1 MLKHM
6 KLSVIFSFA
15 ILLNAHNG
23 FTQLSGVYTIDS
35 ATTTSGRN
43 YQTFSAAIS
52 ALSTSGVSAAVTFNV
67 LRGTYSGQIT
77 IPAITGASPTNSVT
91 FKGQGG
97 QTVITASPT
106 ISNLPVVS
114 LNGASHITLDSL
126 KINITGSQGWGIH
139 FRGHSDSNIIQNCHI
154 VMPHSSSFMGI
165 IASSTLSSTAIT
177 QNEAEYVSILN
188 NRIEGGDYGVFIK
201 GVTTTKSTYG
211 TDITINYNTIIDYDS
226 KGIDVSNNHN
236 VDIIG
241 NVVSSSKTANGGA
254 LTYWDAGD
262 NARIIGNKFYASS
275 NSANTRVVA
284 LSMAPGSGS
293 AGDSAQPII
302 IANNFIQYEGTNST
316 GPTGLLLKNK
326 AYLKVYSNTIKIKN
340 QGSGANCIWL
350 DANNTRNLDGIEIRN
365 NIMYLE
371 NSGSGQFIFGAANGA
386 SFKNMVID
394 HNNYYAPSNYFRIQ
408 IPNGTSGISTYTS
421 FTAYKANTSGYGNG
435 AMNVD
440 PLFLTSTNLHATSAT
455 MNDSGVV
462 ITGLTTDIDG
472 DIRSTSTPDIGADE
486 YTPGQIVCPGPMQ
499 VFNECPGFSVTVGSK
514 TYNTTGIYTDT
525 LVGSR
530 GCDSIII
537 TNLFIGQ
544 VSYGIDTVVACDSH
558 VWTNGIT
565 YTTNN
570 TTATDT
576 LVNASGCDSIITL
589 NLTILNS
596 SSSVDTQT
604 VCDTLVWIDG
614 KTYTYS
620 TNLPKKTFKNSVG
633 CDSVVTLNL
642 TVLKSNFG
650 VDRKTACDSFTWIDG
665 VTYTNSNNSATHTIK
680 NAAGCD
686 SLVYLDLKIKNSTT
700 GTDTK
705 VACGSYTWIDGI
717 TYTSNNNTAKDTL
730 ANKAGCDSIVT
741 LNLTITNSTTGIDT
755 QVACDS
761 FTWIDGI
768 TYTTSN
774 NTAKDT
780 LINGVGCDS
789 VVTLNLTI
797 NTVDTS
803 TITNGIVI
811 TSNASNA
818 SHQWIDCKNENKPI
832 AGENGVSFTPEANG
846 DYAVIVTENACV
858 DTSACVTISIVGLAE
873 NSSKQIIKLIPNPN
887 NGSFKVDLGETH
899 FQSLEVVNLQGQ
911 IVFQKE
917 IENRKIVDINIGQ
930 SISSKGVYL
939 LRLNGN
945 GGSVTHRF
953 VVE

>member
-1 MLKHM
+1 MIDFIFGFLSILGIVTLLRVTLFFIGSDIYEIKRIFKRR
-6 KLSVIFSFA
+6 KLSKVINF
-15 ILLNAHNG
+15 HP
-23 FTQLSGVYTIDS
+23 
-35 ATTTSGRN
+35 RN
-43 YQTFSAAIS
+43 YQ
-52 ALSTSGVSAAVTFNV
+52 VTV
-67 LRGTYSGQIT
+67 L
-77 IPAITGASPTNSVT
+77 IPAHNEEAVIIRCLESV
-91 FKGQGG
+91 FKSEYKRIKVVVVNDGSTD
-97 QTVITASPT
+97 QTKTLVNNYKALNKL
-106 ISNLPVVS
+106 SNLK
-114 LNGASHITLDSL
+114 L
-126 KINITGSQGWGIH
+126 IN
-139 FRGHSDSNIIQNCHI
+139 
-154 VMPHSSSFMGI
+154 
-165 IASSTLSSTAIT
+165 
-177 QNEAEYVSILN
+177 
-188 NRIEGGDYGVFIK
+188 K
-201 GVTTTKSTYG
+201 
-211 TDITINYNTIIDYDS
+211 
-226 KGIDVSNNHN
+226 
-236 VDIIG
+236 
-241 NVVSSSKTANGGA
+241 
-254 LTYWDAGD
+254 
-262 NARIIGNKFYASS
+262 
-275 NSANTRVVA
+275 
-284 LSMAPGSGS
+284 
-293 AGDSAQPII
+293 
-302 IANNFIQYEGTNST
+302 
-316 GPTGLLLKNK
+316 
-326 AYLKVYSNTIKIKN
+326 
-340 QGSGANCIWL
+340 
-350 DANNTRNLDGIEIRN
+350 
-365 NIMYLE
+365 E
-371 NSGSGQFIFGAANGA
+371 NSGKADSLNLALGNVRSALV
-386 SFKNMVID
+386 MVLD
-394 HNNYYAPSNYFRIQ
+394 A
-408 IPNGTSGISTYTS
+408 
-421 FTAYKANTSGYGNG
+421 
-435 AMNVD
+435 
-440 PLFLTSTNLHATSAT
+440 
-455 MNDSGVV
+455 
-462 ITGLTTDIDG
+462 
-472 DIRSTSTPDIGADE
+472 
-486 YTPGQIVCPGPMQ
+486 
-499 VFNECPGFSVTVGSK
+499 
-514 TYNTTGIYTDT
+514 
-525 LVGSR
+525 
-530 GCDSIII
+530 
-537 TNLFIGQ
+537 
-544 VSYGIDTVVACDSH
+544 
-558 VWTNGIT
+558 
-565 YTTNN
+565 
-570 TTATDT
+570 
-576 LVNASGCDSIITL
+576 DSIITL